1 MSTPIPEDTLP
12 TNSQLKFSYE
22 YAVDVDISDG
32 TGEPAW
38 QRVRFIDAV
47 TPTATGVR
55 VPAATY
61 EDKGAPNEIRTS
73 ESWTLAF
80 NVQAH
85 VVNGAYLPEVQALL
99 DRAAPDA
106 VGEDAK
112 IPVRY
117 YDHPD
122 GSREPVLTDSFSGL
136 ATVEMTRTQTGA
148 DGQGEVFAFT
158 LTGVGRRAQ
167 APHPDTP
174 VEP

>member
-1 MSTPIPEDTLP
+1 MSTPIPEPNLP
-12 TNSQLKFSYE
+12 ATSQLKFSYE

-32 TGEPAW
+32 TGEPVW

-47 TPTATGVR
+47 NPTATGVR

-85 VVNGAYLPEVQALL
+85 VVDGEYLPEIQALL
-99 DRAAPDA
+99 DRASPDA
-106 VGEDAK
+106 TGEDAK
-112 IPVRY
+112 IAVRY

-122 GSREPVLTDSFSGL
+122 GSRDPVLTDSYSGL
-136 ATVEMTRTQTGA
+136 ATVEMTRGQTGA
-148 DGQGEVFAFT
+148 DGQVETFNFT
-158 LTGVGRRAQ
+158 LTGVGRRAKSV
-167 APHPDTP
+167 HPDGQ
-174 VEP
+174 

>member
-1 MSTPIPEDTLP
+1 MSAPIPEPNLP
-12 TNSQLKFSYE
+12 TTSQLKFSYE

-32 TGEPAW
+32 TGDPVW

-47 TPTATGVR
+47 NPTATGVR
-55 VPAATY
+55 VSATTY

-73 ESWTLAF
+73 EAWTLSF

-85 VVNGAYLPEVQALL
+85 TIDGKYLQEVQALL

-106 VGEDAK
+106 TGESAK

-122 GSREPVLTDSFSGL
+122 GSRDPVLTDSFAGL
-136 ATVEMTRTQTGA
+136 ATVEMTRAQTGA
-148 DGQGEVFAFT
+148 DGQVEVFSFT

-167 APHPDTP
+167 APHPDSVTP
-174 VEP
+174 